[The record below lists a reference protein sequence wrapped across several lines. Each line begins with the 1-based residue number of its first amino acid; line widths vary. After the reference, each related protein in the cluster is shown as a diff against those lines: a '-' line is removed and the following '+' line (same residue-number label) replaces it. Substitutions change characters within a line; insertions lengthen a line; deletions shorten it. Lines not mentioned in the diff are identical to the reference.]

1 MKIIRT
7 SWFPLLLGLIILVII
22 LSQTFT
28 STETIDNATT
38 LPRTYSETEEWLAPD
53 TSEIPFNEEGYLIQ
67 YGRELIVNTALYLG
81 PKGII
86 SRQSNGMNCQNCH
99 LDAGARLYANTF
111 SAVASTYPKH
121 RDRSGKLET
130 IEFRIN
136 ECMERSMNGLALDS
150 NSKEMRAMVAY
161 LKWMGKGV
169 PIGIK
174 PKGAATEELPYLNR
188 PADLVKGKEIFLL
201 KCQRCHNSNGEGVY
215 SEDSSFFVYP
225 PLWGPNSYN
234 VSAGMYRLSRLA
246 GFIKNNMPFGA
257 TWKEPQLTNE
267 EAWDVAAFIN
277 SQPRPEKF
285 FPYDWPNIA
294 KKPVDHPFGPFADS
308 FSEQQHKYGPFEEIV
323 KARKISNET
332 KVRNQ

>member
-1 MKIIRT
+1 M
-7 SWFPLLLGLIILVII
+7 IILVII

-28 STETIDNATT
+28 STNSTDQTT
-38 LPRTYSETEEWLAPD
+38 FSTRMYSETEEWLAPD
-53 TSEIPFNEEGYLIQ
+53 LSEIPFNEEGYLIQ
-67 YGRELIVNTALYLG
+67 YGRELIMNTAVYLG
-81 PKGII
+81 PKGIV
-86 SRQSNGMNCQNCH
+86 SHQSNGMNCQNCH

-111 SAVASTYPKH
+111 SAVASTYPKY

-136 ECMERSMNGLALDS
+136 ECMERSLNGKALDS
-150 NSKEMRAMVAY
+150 NSKEMRAMVAF
-161 LKWMGKGV
+161 LKWMGRGV
-169 PIGIK
+169 PKDIK
-174 PKGAATEELPYLNR
+174 PKGAATEELPYLDR
-188 PADLVKGKEIFLL
+188 PADPVKGKEIFFL
-201 KCQRCHNSNGEGVY
+201 KCQRCHGSNGEGVY
-215 SEDSSFFVYP
+215 SEDSSHYIYP

-308 FSEQQHKYGPFEEIV
+308 FTEQQHKYGPFEPIV
-323 KARKISNET
+323 KSK
-332 KVRNQ
+332 KK